1 MQVKALL
8 TKYGYPSNEVENNL
22 QKKKKR
28 PPAKK
33 VAIKNIRKDKVGHI
47 VYLSI
52 NQLDKDANCL
62 IELELLL

>member
-33 VAIKNIRKDKVGHI
+33 VAIKNIRKDKVRK
-47 VYLSI
+47 LSKLSMI
-52 NQLDKDANCL
+52 YYIFIKIL
-62 IELELLL
+62 